1 MQRSSC
7 AIIMRKSFL
16 NKWFWEMVVTCT
28 IMLVL
33 QNGKSLL
40 MVLTYDVSLKYFV
53 NVLLIKSTRY
63 QNKMLAINT
72 KFAKFVLWSNQ
83 WHVLSVLPTIPPHP
97 IWYWQ
102 MKEENGL
109 FECFCL
115 MFNKWCILEV
125 FHLFFIN
132 TKERPN

>member
-1 MQRSSC
+1 
-7 AIIMRKSFL
+7 
-16 NKWFWEMVVTCT
+16 MVVTCT

-72 KFAKFVLWSNQ
+72 KFAKFVL
-83 WHVLSVLPTIPPHP
+83 
-97 IWYWQ
+97 
-102 MKEENGL
+102 
-109 FECFCL
+109 
-115 MFNKWCILEV
+115 
-125 FHLFFIN
+125 
-132 TKERPN
+132 